1 MLVMFTIR
9 GMSCGLPSVRDD
21 LEFMLKNY
29 KLGKYPKS
37 SSDRKRCEKILS
49 NYRNGES
56 DRANSITESSTD
68 SSTEEEKKTMFT
80 NPVGAEFDAR
90 PEPDARPES
99 DARPEPDTRPEQ
111 IDSGSEDSVDL
122 EKMGPSS
129 NPLTDTRI
137 MTSQVPSR
145 DTDVEDKQKESEL
158 GPLEQPRQD
167 ASSGDN
173 HSTTDLEE
181 TKPVPVEADNSSIAS
196 PQVPTVELDQN
207 LESSSES
214 EPASE
219 PQPDAL
225 PVHDVPP
232 EPINSE
238 LDMRPEPEPESVP
251 ELMSVSEPQLDA
263 RPEDDMR
270 PESVPEPQP
279 HLDARPEP
287 VNSELDM
294 RPEPQP
300 EPGFQPNAVPEDPE
314 DECNTLLLN
323 WRPEQ
328 DFLPLDFDEPD
339 VITNVN
345 DRFEEWSDP
354 ETITEEDN
362 LIRMFEMLC
371 PSQPVEPLPIP
382 TIPEPEPKPKPKS
395 VSESESEPRHKPEG
409 PWPQPLSSS
418 LPPVS
423 RPIDLS
429 PVKIPS
435 LGCKCVFCVFT
446 VARPVKAYVVVIL
459 VLLMLCC
466 VAGFVTCGVW
476 IAKIN

>member
-1 MLVMFTIR
+1 M
-9 GMSCGLPSVRDD
+9 
-21 LEFMLKNY
+21 
-29 KLGKYPKS
+29 
-37 SSDRKRCEKILS
+37 
-49 NYRNGES
+49 
-56 DRANSITESSTD
+56 
-68 SSTEEEKKTMFT
+68 
-80 NPVGAEFDAR
+80 
-90 PEPDARPES
+90 
-99 DARPEPDTRPEQ
+99 
-111 IDSGSEDSVDL
+111 
-122 EKMGPSS
+122 
-129 NPLTDTRI
+129 
-137 MTSQVPSR
+137 
-145 DTDVEDKQKESEL
+145 
-158 GPLEQPRQD
+158 
-167 ASSGDN
+167 
-173 HSTTDLEE
+173 
-181 TKPVPVEADNSSIAS
+181 PVP
-196 PQVPTVELDQN
+196 Q
-207 LESSSES
+207 
-214 EPASE
+214 
-219 PQPDAL
+219 
-225 PVHDVPP
+225 
-232 EPINSE
+232 
-238 LDMRPEPEPESVP
+238 
-251 ELMSVSEPQLDA
+251 PQLDA

-287 VNSELDM
+287 VSEPQPQPDALPEHDMRPEPVNSEHDM

-345 DRFEEWSDP
+345 DPFEEWSDP

-382 TIPEPEPKPKPKS
+382 TIPEPEPES
-395 VSESESEPRHKPEG
+395 VPESESESEHHPKHEG
-409 PWPQPLSSS
+409 PRSQPLSSS

-423 RPIDLS
+423 RPINLS

-466 VAGFVTCGVW
+466 VAGFVTCGIW
-476 IAKIN
+476 IARIN